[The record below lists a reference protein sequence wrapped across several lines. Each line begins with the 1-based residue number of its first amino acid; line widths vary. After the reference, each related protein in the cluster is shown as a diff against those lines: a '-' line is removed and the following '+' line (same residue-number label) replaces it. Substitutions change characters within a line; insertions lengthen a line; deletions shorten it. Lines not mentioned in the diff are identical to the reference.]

1 MVEVVCIAVLGAGGI
16 LARSGVVTGA
26 GVTGFSTGLGTGAE
40 TGAGLGAGG
49 VNGASGATSTGLSR
63 VGIATGADP
72 DG

>member
-26 GVTGFSTGLGTGAE
+26 GGIGVPIGPGAGA
-40 TGAGLGAGG
+40 GAGLGAGG
-49 VNGASGATSTGLSR
+49 ISGASGATNTGLSR
-63 VGIATGADP
+63 VGIAAGAGP